1 MVATAVEANYQQ
13 IKPFFEK
20 IFIHDSYACRTGR
33 GTHFAIARADRFIR
47 RCSKNYTTDCYILK
61 MDIQGFFMAIDK
73 RILWAKLRNFINQYY
88 HHADKELLLELCYKT
103 LANNPTKNCFI
114 KDARHHWRD
123 LPPDKSLFHSAPFC
137 GLPIGNLTSQI
148 FANFYMNSF
157 DHFIKHDLSL
167 QYYGRLVVGECTSV
181 YMPDAPSLP
190 AMIQDLRKTP
200 ISSLDLVFNSVI

>member
-1 MVATAVEANYQQ
+1 MSRPKSERSSLSHY
-13 IKPFFEK
+13 
-20 IFIHDSYACRTGR
+20 R
-33 GTHFAIARADRFIR
+33 
-47 RCSKNYTTDCYILK
+47 
-61 MDIQGFFMAIDK
+61 
-73 RILWAKLRNFINQYY
+73 AKLRNFINQYY